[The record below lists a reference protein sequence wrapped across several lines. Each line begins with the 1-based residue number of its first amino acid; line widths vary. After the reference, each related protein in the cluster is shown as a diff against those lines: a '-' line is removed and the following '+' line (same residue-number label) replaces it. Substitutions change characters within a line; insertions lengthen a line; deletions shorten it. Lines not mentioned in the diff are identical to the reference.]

1 MLLSFFFK
9 QKTAYE
15 MRISD
20 WSSDVCSSDLALIA
34 WPSGSIIKHG
44 RRKCR
49 KRSSPCFPTA
59 SNPQPN
65 FAPSWKMPTAF
76 CRTGSRSGTTWPNVA
91 LSVTVPAPSSPA
103 WRAGAVSERIEN
115 LAERILNAAGS
126 SLRHYTMQSTR
137 GAILEAVRGAYM
149 AGWKDG
155 YEDALDT
162 EKGEG

>member
-1 MLLSFFFK
+1 
-9 QKTAYE
+9 
-15 MRISD
+15 
-20 WSSDVCSSDLALIA
+20 
-34 WPSGSIIKHG
+34 
-44 RRKCR
+44 
-49 KRSSPCFPTA
+49 
-59 SNPQPN
+59 
-65 FAPSWKMPTAF
+65 MPTAF

-149 AGWKDG
+149 RSEEHTSELQSLMRLSYAVFC
-155 YEDALDT
+155 
-162 EKGEG
+162 

>member
-1 MLLSFFFK
+1 MMTS
-9 QKTAYE
+9 KTLFAN
-15 MRISD
+15 
-20 WSSDVCSSDLALIA
+20 ALIA

-65 FAPSWKMPTAF
+65 FAPSWKMQTAF
-76 CRTGSRSGTTWPNVA
+76 CRTSSRSGTTWPNVA
-91 LSVTVPAPSSPA
+91 LSVTVPAPSSQA
-103 WRAGAVSERIEN
+103 RRAGAVSERLEN

-126 SLRHYTMQSTR
+126 RLRHYTIQQTP
-137 GAILEAVRGAYM
+137 GARLEAANGAYM

-155 YEDALDT
+155 YEDALD
-162 EKGEG
+162 KVQGAG